1 MKKTKNDCFESQ
13 EFNVW
18 THFKDEKKLKAEID
32 DYMKNYDDLK
42 EKVVLKSYLF

>member
-1 MKKTKNDCFESQ
+1 MFLKSNLKIVNTFFLFRN
-13 EFNVW
+13 
-18 THFKDEKKLKAEID
+18 FKDEKKLKAEID